1 MLREMEL
8 FKQLKTEEFELGV
21 AEAKEMSAFVVFYLL
36 GIPTTVAFTNMPAL
50 PAHLLMLGVPI
61 PDTIP
66 GLIFKFIY
74 NLNTRYHIYV
84 TALFDFRP
92 HLNKAGLI

>member
-21 AEAKEMSAFVVFYLL
+21 AEAKEMSAFVVFHLL
-36 GIPTTVAFTNMPAL
+36 GIPTTVAFTNTPAL
-50 PAHLLMLGVPI
+50 PAHLLLLGVPI

-66 GLIFKFIY
+66 GLNFSTNFYIK
-74 NLNTRYHIYV
+74 
-84 TALFDFRP
+84 FRP
-92 HLNKAGLI
+92 NSSIHNLIFSIE